1 MRPSFVSRL
10 FSHVSQQSHE
20 AAGWLKRYARHP
32 RNVGSVLP
40 SSKMLG
46 RAMTS
51 AALRYGARDAL
62 FIEAGAGNGAITR
75 VLAQSLAQKNRLVA
89 CEFLE
94 PFALELQRRMPEI
107 EVACCKVQDL
117 PHWQEAGNKTIVS
130 SLPFRSLA
138 KDEARAIG
146 LFLQSE
152 LHKNPQSVLV
162 QFTYGLKNPVPLL
175 AADTGIESFRH
186 AVVWRNSPPAAVWVY
201 RLAAGRGYRQPE
213 SQSIQ

>member
-1 MRPSFVSRL
+1 MKPSFVSRL
-10 FSHVSQQSHE
+10 FSHVSQQSYE

-107 EVACCKVQDL
+107 EVACCKV

-201 RLAAGRGYRQPE
+201 RLAAGRG
-213 SQSIQ
+213 SAA

>member
-1 MRPSFVSRL
+1 MFMKPSFVSRL

-20 AAGWLKRYARHP
+20 ATAWLKRYARNP
-32 RNVGSVLP
+32 RNVGSILP

-75 VLAQSLAQKNRLVA
+75 VLAQSLAGRNRLVA
-89 CEFLE
+89 CEFL
-94 PFALELQRRMPEI
+94 PSFAQELQRRLPEI
-107 EVACCKVQDL
+107 EVACCRVQDL

-138 KDEARAIG
+138 KDEARDIG
-146 LFLQSE
+146 RRVFAKRVAQKPALGVGAVYLRAE
-152 LHKNPQSVLV
+152 KPDSVI
-162 QFTYGLKNPVPLL
+162 G
-175 AADTGIESFRH
+175 G
-186 AVVWRNSPPAAVWVY
+186 
-201 RLAAGRGYRQPE
+201 GRGG
-213 SQSIQ
+213 

>member
-1 MRPSFVSRL
+1 MFMKPSFVSRL

-20 AAGWLKRYARHP
+20 ATAWLKRYARNP
-32 RNVGSVLP
+32 RNVGSILP

-75 VLAQSLAQKNRLVA
+75 VLAQSLAGRNRLVA
-89 CEFLE
+89 CEFL
-94 PFALELQRRMPEI
+94 PSLAQELQRRLPEI
-107 EVACCKVQDL
+107 EVACCRVQDL

-138 KDEARAIG
+138 KDEARDIG
-146 LFLQSE
+146 AFLQSE
-152 LHKNPQSVLV
+152 VHKNPRSVLV
-162 QFTYGLKNPVPLL
+162 QFTYGLKNPIPLL
-175 AADTGIESFRH
+175 AADASVESFRH
-186 AVVWRNSPPAAVWVY
+186 AMVWHNSPPAAVWVY
-201 RLAAGRGYRQPE
+201 RLAVR
-213 SQSIQ
+213 

>member
-1 MRPSFVSRL
+1 MFMKPSFVSRL

-20 AAGWLKRYARHP
+20 ATAWLKRYARNP
-32 RNVGSVLP
+32 RNVGSILP

-75 VLAQSLAQKNRLVA
+75 VLAGRNRLVA
-89 CEFLE
+89 CEFL
-94 PFALELQRRMPEI
+94 PSFAQELQRRLPEI
-107 EVACCKVQDL
+107 EVACCRVQDL

-138 KDEARAIG
+138 KDEARDIG
-146 LFLQSE
+146 AFLQSE
-152 LHKNPQSVLV
+152 LHKNPRSVLV
-162 QFTYGLKNPVPLL
+162 QFTYGLKNPIPLL
-175 AADTGIESFRH
+175 AADAAVESFRH
-186 AVVWRNSPPAAVWVY
+186 AMVWHNSPPAAVWVY
-201 RLAAGRGYRQPE
+201 RLAVRWQAA
-213 SQSIQ
+213 

>member
-1 MRPSFVSRL
+1 MFMKPSFVSRL

-20 AAGWLKRYARHP
+20 AADWLKRYARHP
-32 RNVGSVLP
+32 RNVGSILP

-75 VLAQSLAQKNRLVA
+75 VLAQSVAQRYSLEA
-89 CEFLE
+89 RDFLE
-94 PFALELQRRMPEI
+94 PLARAVQRRMPEY
-107 EVACCKVQDL
+107 EVACCSVQDL
-117 PHWQEAGNKTIVS
+117 PHWREAGNKTIVS

-162 QFTYGLKNPVPLL
+162 QFTYGLKNPIPLL

-201 RLAAGRGYRQPE
+201 RLAARR
-213 SQSIQ
+213 

>member
-1 MRPSFVSRL
+1 MKPSFVSRL

-89 CEFLE
+89 CD
-94 PFALELQRRMPEI
+94 PVKSR
-107 EVACCKVQDL
+107 
-117 PHWQEAGNKTIVS
+117 
-130 SLPFRSLA
+130 
-138 KDEARAIG
+138 
-146 LFLQSE
+146 
-152 LHKNPQSVLV
+152 LV
-162 QFTYGLKNPVPLL
+162 QCQTALF
-175 AADTGIESFRH
+175 FRL
-186 AVVWRNSPPAAVWVY
+186 P
-201 RLAAGRGYRQPE
+201 
-213 SQSIQ
+213 

>member
-1 MRPSFVSRL
+1 MFMKPSFVSRL

-20 AAGWLKRYARHP
+20 ARAWLKRYARNP
-32 RNVGSVLP
+32 RNVGSILP

-75 VLAQSLAQKNRLVA
+75 VLAGRNRLVA
-89 CEFLE
+89 CEFL
-94 PFALELQRRMPEI
+94 PSFAQELQCRLPEI
-107 EVACCKVQDL
+107 EVACCRVQDL

-138 KDEARAIG
+138 KDEARDIG
-146 LFLQSE
+146 AFLQSE
-152 LHKNPQSVLV
+152 LHKNPRSVLV
-162 QFTYGLKNPVPLL
+162 QFTYGLKNPIPLL
-175 AADTGIESFRH
+175 AADASVESFRH
-186 AVVWRNSPPAAVWVY
+186 AMVWHNSPPAAVWVY
-201 RLAAGRGYRQPE
+201 RLAVR
-213 SQSIQ
+213 

>member
-1 MRPSFVSRL
+1 
-10 FSHVSQQSHE
+10 
-20 AAGWLKRYARHP
+20 
-32 RNVGSVLP
+32 
-40 SSKMLG
+40 
-46 RAMTS
+46 
-51 AALRYGARDAL
+51 
-62 FIEAGAGNGAITR
+62 
-75 VLAQSLAQKNRLVA
+75 
-89 CEFLE
+89 
-94 PFALELQRRMPEI
+94 
-107 EVACCKVQDL
+107 
-117 PHWQEAGNKTIVS
+117 VS

-146 LFLQSE
+146 LFLQGE

-213 SQSIQ
+213 SQSIQQKTVWQHAKRFCFFRLKLLQNL